1 MPEGQSQNIHG
12 PPPARRLER
21 KTNRGVYAP
30 VARAAIAAKPAKVSG
45 GRRGNSEE
53 RRIKV
58 AVRISLIRVIQDV
71 LKIQSQ
77 CHIESLAGVVA
88 TATEATSPA
97 SATAGT
103 TASGTAGAGKA
114 EATAT
119 APAIL
124 TLAVPL
130 PARVCRGCL
139 FAEPERAAD

>member
-71 LKIQSQ
+71 LKNQSQ

-97 SATAGT
+97 SATARTTASATAGS

-139 FAEPERAAD
+139 